1 MWQEFLRHK
10 RIVQFVEY
18 MIGGGVYFW
27 SGFAVFALLYSG
39 LGIDWL
45 VSKLIADVVG
55 WTLNFFVQRYWAFN
69 DPKLKRKTLNTGKRY
84 AIITVIS
91 FGIDYAIVATMKY
104 FGVSPYLGMITAS
117 IFFTVWNYLWYR
129 FWVFDP
135 DQRA

>member
-1 MWQEFLRHK
+1 MWQAFLRHK

-27 SGFAVFALLYSG
+27 SGIAVFALLYSG

-45 VSKLIADVVG
+45 IAKLVADVIG

-84 AIITVIS
+84 AIITIVS
-91 FGIDYAIVATMKY
+91 FIIDYAIVATMKY

-117 IFFTVWNYLWYR
+117 IFFTAWNYLWYR